1 MRKRTYRRRAAK
13 RTSTVHLEAAM
24 KAIEHRRTAK
34 AAEHHRAAKAAE
46 RRRAAKAAEH
56 HRRTEAAEHRRTVK
70 AAEQR
75 RRTEAT
81 EHRRAVKA
89 AERRKSAEVAEQ
101 RKLAKAELKA
111 DKRAAK
117 AIKKGE
123 HGRITPGNA
132 KKVIGVAKVVGPVLL
147 PFAVRAASAARDTY
161 DRARARRLGVPVD
174 DLGTFTGHGAA
185 LHARIAGD
193 TEALRALREQAGD
206 QEARLVAEQYA
217 ERTGARL
224 MQLTT
229 AVRAAERM
237 PTQRR
242 RSTHRAVNAELN
254 QIEGDLLSRFGINPK
269 H

>member
-1 MRKRTYRRRAAK
+1 MRKRTTAK
-13 RTSTVHLEAAM
+13 RIPTES
-24 KAIEHRRTAK
+24 RRTAK
-34 AAEHHRAAKAAE
+34 AAK
-46 RRRAAKAAEH
+46 
-56 HRRTEAAEHRRTVK
+56 
-70 AAEQR
+70 
-75 RRTEAT
+75 
-81 EHRRAVKA
+81 
-89 AERRKSAEVAEQ
+89 
-101 RKLAKAELKA
+101 KA

-147 PFAVRAASAARDTY
+147 PFAVRAASALRNSY
-161 DRARARRLGVPVD
+161 DRTRARHLGVPVD
-174 DLGTFTGHGAA
+174 DLGTYTGHGAA

-193 TEALRALREQAGD
+193 SEALRALREQAED
-206 QEARLVAEQYA
+206 AEARLVADQYA

-242 RSTHRAVNAELN
+242 RSAHRAVDAELGR
-254 QIEGDLLSRFGINPK
+254 IEDDLLTRFGVPTRR
-269 H
+269 